1 LKVVEL
7 AMLCK
12 FDSASGAQIWK
23 TLEDQL
29 LYNSEY
35 ETLRDVLEVLETVK
49 EGSHF
54 QRNEN
59 FWKRMMEKIVSMRN

>member
-1 LKVVEL
+1 
-7 AMLCK
+7 MLCK
-12 FDSASGAQIWK
+12 FDSQQAPQIWK

-35 ETLRDVLEVLETVK
+35 ETLRDILEVLETVK
-49 EGSHF
+49 EGPHF